1 MIIIPGTTT
10 NGLGIATT
18 RTVKAQM
25 PHFLKEF
32 PEIAGCRIG
41 TINVELDHPLDIREV
56 DHATGPIEWEPDFTE
71 KFSFLR
77 VRFECPVGAEP
88 VDAWLYIAHR
98 SPHFTKANY
107 VEVLTEDLGEIERGT
122 SCCLH
127 VLNGTVQVGNADRH
141 RGQLH
146 GGLGL

>member
-1 MIIIPGTTT
+1 MIIIEGTTT
-10 NGLGIATT
+10 NGLGIAIQ
-18 RTVKAQM
+18 TVKAQM

-32 PEIAGCRIG
+32 PEIGACRIG
-41 TINVELDHPLDIREV
+41 TINVELEHPLDIREV
-56 DHATGPIEWEPDFTE
+56 DHATGPIMWEPDFSE

-77 VRFECPVGAEP
+77 VYFECPVGAKP
-88 VDAWLYIAHR
+88 VQAWLYIAHR
-98 SPHFTKANY
+98 SPHFTKPHY

-122 SCCLH
+122 RCRLH
-127 VLNGTVQVGNADRH
+127 LPKGTVQIGSANRH